1 MSTKNDI
8 ATVATVTRHRH
19 LPRNV
24 WTSAMKKLALLL
36 ATGTAH
42 AGSYVFLCRNQ
53 FFVVWTHSWPSHPP
67 TLPHVTVEI
76 ARSDPDGE
84 DWDGKD
90 GRVSKRLVHFNG
102 SDLFYRGRRCEF
114 IPREEKR

>member
-1 MSTKNDI
+1 MKTKLLTGI
-8 ATVATVTRHRH
+8 A
-19 LPRNV
+19 
-24 WTSAMKKLALLL
+24 ALLGIAALFL